1 MIGLAR
7 KIVRRLAAE
16 VREFRRWE
24 ALRSPN
30 DLRAYFGMDRLPERD
45 GPISG
50 GIVKCLDL
58 AARFPNSP
66 DKANL
71 LYLVSSALPA
81 RRELLARAAH
91 RAGGK
96 VVLNQN
102 GVAYPAWAGAD
113 WRARNAPNARVHAR
127 ADCVVYQSE
136 FCRRCAERFLGARS
150 GSSQVLYNP
159 VDTDLF
165 SPRAGFDRRVAAPV
179 LLVAG
184 SHHDTYRVKTAIDAL
199 AIVRRRGIEA
209 RLVVAGRLVWGP
221 DGEAEARQWARAAG
235 VATAAEFLGPYSQ
248 AVAPEL
254 FRKADALVHLKVQDA
269 CPRLVVE
276 AMASGVP
283 PVYSATGG
291 VPELAGEEAGVGI
304 PGQENFEAIHP
315 PSVEAVVDA
324 ILCLLANRE
333 ALARQARARAV
344 RLFSV
349 HDWLEAHQCIFESL
363 AGGTSR

>member
-24 ALRSPN
+24 ALRSPSAV
-30 DLRAYFGMDRLPERD
+30 RAYYGMDRLPERD

-58 AARFPNSP
+58 AVRFPNSP
-66 DKANL
+66 DRANL

-113 WRARNAPNARVHAR
+113 WRARNAPNARVHAS

-150 GSSQVLYNP
+150 GPSQVLYNP
-159 VDTDLF
+159 VDTDVF
-165 SPRAGFDRRVAAPV
+165 SPRAGFERSVAAPV
-179 LLVAG
+179 LLTAG
-184 SHHDTYRVKTAIDAL
+184 SHHDAYRVKIAIDAL
-199 AIVRRRGIEA
+199 ALVRRRGAVA
-209 RLVVAGRLVWGP
+209 RLRVAGRLLWGA
-221 DGEAEARQWARAAG
+221 EAETQAREWTRAAG
-235 VATAAEFLGPYSQ
+235 VEDAVEFAGSYSQ
-248 AVAPEL
+248 AEAPAL
-254 FRKADALVHLKVQDA
+254 LRGADALVHLQVHDS

-276 AMASGVP
+276 AMACGLP
-283 PVYSATGG
+283 LVYSATGG
-291 VPELAGEEAGVGI
+291 VPELAGDEAGHGI
-304 PGQENFEAIHP
+304 PGAEDFEKMRI
-315 PSVEAVVDA
+315 PSAEEAA
-324 ILCLLANRE
+324 NGILRVLAHRE
-333 ALARQARARAV
+333 TLARRARDRAV

-349 HDWLEAHQCIFESL
+349 RDWLEAHQCIFESL

>member
-1 MIGLAR
+1 MNGWTG
-7 KIVRRLAAE
+7 KIVRRLSAE

-24 ALRSPN
+24 ALRSPSG
-30 DLRAYFGMDRLPERD
+30 LRAYYGMDRLPGREA
-45 GPISG
+45 PISG

-71 LYLVSSALPA
+71 LYLVSSALPD
-81 RRELLARAAH
+81 RRELLARAAQ

-102 GVAYPAWAGAD
+102 GVAYPAWAGAS
-113 WRARNAPNARVHAR
+113 WRKQNAPNARVHAA
-127 ADCVVYQSE
+127 ADFVVYQSE
-136 FCRRCAERFLGARS
+136 FCRRCAERFLGTRT
-150 GSSQVLYNP
+150 GPGEVLRNP

-165 SPRAGFDRRVAAPV
+165 SPREGFDRKAAAPV
-179 LLVAG
+179 LLAAG
-184 SHHDTYRVKTAIDAL
+184 SHHDRYRVKTAIDAL
-199 AIVRRRGIEA
+199 AIVRRGGIEA
-209 RLVVAGRLVWGP
+209 RLAVAGRMVWGA
-221 DGEAEARQWARAAG
+221 DGESEARQWACAAG
-235 VATAAEFLGPYSQ
+235 VADAVEFLGPYSQ
-248 AVAPEL
+248 AAAPAL

-283 PVYSATGG
+283 IVYSATGG
-291 VPELAGEEAGVGI
+291 VPELAGGEAGIGI
-304 PGQENFEAIHP
+304 PGEEDFENIRP
-315 PSVEAVVDA
+315 PSVEAVAEA
-324 ILCLLANRE
+324 ILRLLANRE

-349 HDWLEAHQCIFESL
+349 RDWLDAHQRIFASL
-363 AGGTSR
+363 AGGTGR